1 MATPPDFSV
10 GQVLTSATMNQVGL
24 WKISSG
30 TMAGTAETTIS
41 SIPTDYRSLRLSI
54 RVTAVGNTG
63 AQDVYI
69 RLGTTLNSTYAYSLV
84 RSFSTTVGALSSD
97 SAAYWLIGSA
107 TQSSAQVYTAN
118 VDIIDLTE
126 TSPTVMNQQGFGFNS
141 VNWINYAGGGAVNN
155 NTAYTD
161 LRIGTPASTLT
172 GTWVLYG
179 VRP

>member
-10 GQVLTSATMNQVGL
+10 GQVLTSAQMNQVGL
-24 WKISSG
+24 WKISAG

-41 SIPTDYRSLRLSI
+41 NISTDFRSLRLSI

-69 RLGTTLNSTYAYSLV
+69 RLGTALNSTYAYSLV

-107 TQSSAQVYTAN
+107 TQSTAQIYAAN

-126 TSPTVMNQQGFGFNS
+126 TRPTVMNQQSFGFNS
-141 VNWINYAGGGAVNN
+141 VNWINYAGGGVVNN
-155 NTAYTD
+155 SNAYTD

-179 VRP
+179 IRP